1 MATRIYAVSPDAKSY
16 DVIETVGP
24 TATSAIVALVVD
36 LATTGITDGGV
47 TRGPSKREVLQALEY
62 ITEAIIRKNTWPPA

>member
-1 MATRIYAVSPDAKSY
+1 MATRIWGSNPDAKSY

-36 LATTGITDGGV
+36 LAANITDGGS
-47 TRGPSKREVLQALEY
+47 TRGPTKREVLQQLEY